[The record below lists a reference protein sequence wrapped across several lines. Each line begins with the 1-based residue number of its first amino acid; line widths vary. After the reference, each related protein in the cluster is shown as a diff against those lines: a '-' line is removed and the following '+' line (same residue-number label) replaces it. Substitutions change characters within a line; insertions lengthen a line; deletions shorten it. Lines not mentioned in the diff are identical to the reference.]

1 MESMTGYAFLEK
13 NSEQFSYSIEIKSL
27 NAKYLEV
34 YVNLPK
40 ILRHEENEYI
50 QIVKKNFRRGK
61 IELSI
66 DIFDWNN
73 TKPVSLNL
81 ELMKKYYYE
90 LEALHKTLKIKEPL
104 KFEALLTLEG
114 ITQRERTSLSD
125 KSKKEIMNVL
135 DTVISK
141 TIDMRKKEGVSI
153 KKDITASLALI
164 NKDAVKIK
172 NLSKKVLED
181 KKDNLKIKLKSLT
194 DGNIDN
200 NRLYGEIALLADKLD
215 INEEI
220 VRLNDHLEKFKIML
234 KEKEQQG
241 RKFDFLAQELFREI
255 NTIASK
261 SNNSEISQVAVEIKN
276 HIDKIREHCR
286 NIV

>member
-50 QIVKKNFRRGK
+50 QIVKKNFKRGK

-90 LEALHKTLKIKEPL
+90 LESLHKTLKIKEPL

-153 KKDITASLALI
+153 KKDITASLTLI

>member
-40 ILRHEENEYI
+40 ILRNEENEYI
-50 QIVKKNFRRGK
+50 QIIKKRFSRGK

-66 DIFDWNN
+66 DISDWNS
-73 TKPVSLNL
+73 TKPVSLNI
-81 ELMKKYYYE
+81 ELMKKYYHE
-90 LEALHKTLKIKEPL
+90 LEVLHKTLKIKEPL
-104 KFEALLTLEG
+104 KFESLLMLEG
-114 ITQRERTSLSD
+114 ITQRERTSLTD
-125 KSKKEIMNVL
+125 KSKKEMLNTL
-135 DTVISK
+135 DAVITK

-164 NKDAVKIK
+164 GKDALKIK
-172 NLSKKVLED
+172 TLSRKVLED
-181 KKDNLKIKLKSLT
+181 KKEALKARLKGIT

-215 INEEI
+215 INEEL

-261 SNNSEISQVAVEIKN
+261 SNNSEISQIAVEVKN

-286 NIV
+286 NVV